1 MNEQLQWLADR
12 YIRLAERLALLE
24 ANSAQAVASNR
35 ISGNTLVPEYSCLV
49 LDNLEILSGYSLE
62 LASGAVLVLVG

>member
-1 MNEQLQWLADR
+1 MSEQLQWLADR

-24 ANSAQAVASNR
+24 ANSAQAVPLKR
-35 ISGNTLVPEYSCLV
+35 ISGNTLVPEYGCLV
-49 LDNLEILSGYSLE
+49 VDDLEILSGYSLE